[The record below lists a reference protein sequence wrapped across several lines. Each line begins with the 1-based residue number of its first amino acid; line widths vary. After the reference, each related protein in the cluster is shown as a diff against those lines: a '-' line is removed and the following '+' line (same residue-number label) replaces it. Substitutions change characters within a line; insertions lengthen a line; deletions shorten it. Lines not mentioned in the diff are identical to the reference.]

1 MSTSFHRCKLR
12 NDGGTPRDANVV
24 EGRLVHMTRGS
35 VTVVVGVMVV
45 STTRELSNVALLL
58 SKKRLVE
65 TRDVGQAVLRERREV
80 EFGVV
85 ALRGE
90 RRGSR

>member
-24 EGRLVHMTRGS
+24 EGRLVHLVTRGS
-35 VTVVVGVMVV
+35 VTVVVRVMVV

-58 SKKRLVE
+58 GKKRLVE
-65 TRDVGQAVLRERREV
+65 TRDVGQAVLRE
-80 EFGVV
+80 
-85 ALRGE
+85 
-90 RRGSR
+90 